1 MDLVDNDNKAFA
13 AMCVVFQ
20 IILLSIVTTH
30 LAATH
35 LIGCFAHHA
44 DGFLKKL
51 LRRIERVVREHGP
64 MLILMVYLGYHT
76 TIFEQYPL
84 AKALVW
90 LTYVVIFCM
99 DDLTTPLNARVLQQP
114 TCQACSRQR
123 IGTQNTI

>member
-1 MDLVDNDNKAFA
+1 MDLVDNDIKAFA
-13 AMCVVFQ
+13 AMCVVLQ
-20 IILLSIVTTH
+20 IIFLSIVTTH
-30 LAATH
+30 LATTY
-35 LIGCFAHHA
+35 LLERFAHHA
-44 DGFLKKL
+44 DGFLKRL

-64 MLILMVYLGYHT
+64 ILILMVYLGYRT

-84 AKALVW
+84 AKALMWV
-90 LTYVVIFCM
+90 TYVVIFCM